1 MMGAGG
7 EEHLKGIIPRLC
19 DVLFERIAEVQYMKL
34 MENPPSPMSCGSLIS
49 LDFTYI

>member
-19 DVLFERIAEVQYMKL
+19 DVLFERIAEVQYM
-34 MENPPSPMSCGSLIS
+34 NNQ
-49 LDFTYI
+49 